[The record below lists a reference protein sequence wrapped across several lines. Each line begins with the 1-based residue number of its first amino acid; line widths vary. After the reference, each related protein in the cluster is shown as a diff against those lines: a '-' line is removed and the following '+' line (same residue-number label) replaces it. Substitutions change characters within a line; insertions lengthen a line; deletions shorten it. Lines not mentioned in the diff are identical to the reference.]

1 MQYDGTVR
9 DSGGSVIQ
17 FRYGDD
23 GLDVCQ
29 SAFLKPEG
37 FHFFAENAELLAERW
52 RCPLDPELY
61 RKLTERNP
69 LPPELARKVDEVAVK
84 RLNVSVF

>member
-1 MQYDGTVR
+1 M
-9 DSGGSVIQ
+9 IQ

-29 SAFLKPEG
+29 SAFLQPQG

-52 RCPLDPELY
+52 HCPTDPHLY
-61 RKLTERNP
+61 SKLAEKNP
-69 LPPELARKVDEVAVK
+69 LAPKLARQVDQVAVS
-84 RLNVSVF
+84 RLNVRFTSQF